1 MEVPMARSTSGARSS
16 RARRKGAKA
25 SLRSNDF
32 VFRSDADELLERWE
46 PVVVRRAVRGASR
59 FGNMIEALDFA
70 QEARL
75 EIAQIPTAIATPD
88 PKYVHRV
95 ITNAM
100 NQYARS
106 EHRGMKLL
114 SPGRARWG
122 DHNPGTNG
130 DQRRALVRAWVSTL
144 PPRLREIY
152 RLVYECRADQ
162 RSVAAALR
170 LTQPRISKLHEE
182 LVERGR
188 RELHLFMQ
196 FVAA

>member
-1 MEVPMARSTSGARSS
+1 MARSTSAARLS
-16 RARRKGAKA
+16 RARRKGARA

-32 VFRSDADELLERWE
+32 VFRSDADDLLKRWE
-46 PVVVRRAVRGASR
+46 PVVVRRAASGASW
-59 FGNMIEALDFA
+59 FGNKIEALDFA

-75 EIAQIPTAIATPD
+75 EIAQIPVTVVTPD
-88 PKYVHRV
+88 PKYIHRV

-100 NQYARS
+100 YQYARS

-114 SPGRARWG
+114 NPGRGRWE
-122 DHNPGTNG
+122 DHNSGTEG
-130 DQRRALVRAWVSTL
+130 DQRRALVQAWVSTL
-144 PPRLREIY
+144 PPQLREIY

-170 LTQPRISKLHEE
+170 LTQPRISKLHGE

-188 RELHLFMQ
+188 RELPFFMQ

>member
-1 MEVPMARSTSGARSS
+1 MARSTSGARFS
-16 RARRKGAKA
+16 RAHRKGARA

-32 VFRSDADELLERWE
+32 VFRSDADGLLKRWE
-46 PVVVRRAVRGASR
+46 SVVVRRAANGASW
-59 FGNMIEALDFA
+59 FGNKIEALDFA

-75 EIAQIPTAIATPD
+75 EIAQIPAAVATPD
-88 PKYVHRV
+88 PKYIHRV
-95 ITNAM
+95 ITNAIY
-100 NQYARS
+100 QYARS

-114 SPGRARWG
+114 SPGRGRWA
-122 DHNPGTNG
+122 DHNPGTDG
-130 DQRRALVRAWVSTL
+130 DQRRAMVRAWVSTL

-152 RLVYECRADQ
+152 HLVYECRADQ

-170 LTQPRISKLHEE
+170 LTQPRISKLNRE

-188 RELHLFMQ
+188 RELPFFMQ